1 MSASQNNHRPPQS
14 ETFGPHVLLVIDEDA
29 KLCSPPH
36 TPGWIDLSNRKT
48 PFRLLMQL
56 AYQHLREP
64 GTPIPTRALCRA
76 TWPGECSVMSAVT
89 NRLYVTISM
98 LRRQLGQDLIVSSSE
113 GGYQINERVV
123 IVFCDEEVAAAS

>member
-1 MSASQNNHRPPQS
+1 MSANQKEHRRPQS
-14 ETFGPHVLLVIDEDA
+14 ESSDRHDLLIIDEDA
-29 KLCSPPH
+29 RLCSPPH
-36 TPGWIDLSNRKT
+36 MSGWIDLSNRKT

-56 AYQHLREP
+56 ANQHLRAP

-98 LRRQLGQDLIVSSSE
+98 LRRQLGQDLIVSHPE
-113 GGYQINERVV
+113 GGYQINERVI
-123 IVFCDEEVAAAS
+123 IVFCDDEVAAAS